1 MTRENKLALVIGFG
15 LLMLAGILVSDHLS
29 AQQRAEEEPLL
40 AAVPD
45 LALDLAVTP
54 TTPLRAP
61 NPALL
66 QPRASDTQQSA
77 TPQPPASLVLGGSLN
92 SAAQTPGRPAQTQRL
107 ANAKTHVLK
116 AGETLSAI
124 AQRYLGSANR
134 WPEIARTN
142 NLSDPSRVPIGT
154 RLVISLA
161 PVQTTRATTSPA
173 QPTQRSTPRTI
184 TVRDGETLSDIAK
197 RELGSAGKWQTI
209 WKANVS
215 TLPNPNKV
223 SVGMV
228 LKLPSA

>member
-45 LALDLAVTP
+45 LALDLTVTP

-61 NPALL
+61 DPALL
-66 QPRASDTQQSA
+66 QPRARGTQQTA
-77 TPQPPASLVLGGSLN
+77 TPQQPANLVLGGSPN
-92 SAAQTPGRPAQTQRL
+92 SRTQTPERPAQTQRI
-107 ANAKTHVLK
+107 AKAQVHVLK

-124 AQRYLGSANR
+124 ASRYLGSANR
-134 WPEIARTN
+134 WPEIARIN
-142 NLSDPSRVPIGT
+142 NLSDPSRVPVGT

-161 PVQTTRATTSPA
+161 PVQTTRATPSPA
-173 QPTQRSTPRTI
+173 QSTQRATPRTI

-197 RELGSAGKWQTI
+197 RELGSARKWQTI
-209 WKANVS
+209 WKANQS
-215 TLPNPNKV
+215 TLPNPNRV
-223 SVGMV
+223 TVGMI